1 MVRVCNS
8 FVDYIFGF
16 KYQEQTQDGTKRM
29 SEESRNKRNKITIV
43 LVVLAFTSPL
53 ILSWFVFYHTNFLEN
68 RGMSNHGELIVPPR
82 PIVDLSLIDPI
93 KVDRKESLHG
103 KWSMVYVTR
112 SCDKLCVDNVY
123 RMRQIHI
130 AMDKHSLRVQKVLLL
145 TQQHA
150 MELSDLLVN
159 YAGQQV
165 INTDLI
171 DTNALLDKF
180 RLTSSDNPLEARRIY
195 IIDPLG
201 NLMMSFEPDANPRDI
216 MQDLKKLLRASRIG

>member
-1 MVRVCNS
+1 
-8 FVDYIFGF
+8 
-16 KYQEQTQDGTKRM
+16 M

-82 PIVDLSLIDPI
+82 PIEDLALIDPLNA
-93 KVDRKESLHG
+93 DRKDSLHG
-103 KWSMVYVTR
+103 KWSMAYVTD
-112 SCDKLCVDNVY
+112 SCDKLCMDNVY

-145 TQQHA
+145 TEQTA
-150 MELSDLLVN
+150 SELTEMLVDFR
-159 YAGQQV
+159 GQQV

-171 DTNALLDKF
+171 DAYILLEKF
-180 RLTSSDNPLEARRIY
+180 RLTTTDNPLEAGRIY

-201 NLMMSFEPDANPRDI
+201 NLMMSFEPDANPRNI

>member
-1 MVRVCNS
+1 
-8 FVDYIFGF
+8 
-16 KYQEQTQDGTKRM
+16 M
-29 SEESRNKRNKITIV
+29 SEEGNDKNNKIILILIV
-43 LVVLAFTSPL
+43 IAFTSPL
-53 ILSWFVFYHTNFLEN
+53 ILSWYVFNYTNFLEN

-93 KVDRKESLHG
+93 NADRKESLHG
-103 KWSMVYVTR
+103 KWSMVYVAR

-150 MELSDLLVN
+150 NELPDLLVN

-165 INTDLI
+165 INTDLL

-180 RLTSSDNPLEARRIY
+180 RLTSSDNPLEAGRIY

>member
-1 MVRVCNS
+1 
-8 FVDYIFGF
+8 
-16 KYQEQTQDGTKRM
+16 M

-43 LVVLAFTSPL
+43 LVVLAFNSPL

-195 IIDPLG
+195 IIDSLG
-201 NLMMSFEPDANPRDI
+201 NLMMSFEPDANTRDI
-216 MQDLKKLLRASRIG
+216 MQDLKKLFRASRIG

>member
-1 MVRVCNS
+1 
-8 FVDYIFGF
+8 
-16 KYQEQTQDGTKRM
+16 M

-195 IIDPLG
+195 IIDSLG
-201 NLMMSFEPDANPRDI
+201 NLMMSFEPDAHPRDI
-216 MQDLKKLLRASRIG
+216 MQDLKKLFRASRIG

>member
-1 MVRVCNS
+1 
-8 FVDYIFGF
+8 
-16 KYQEQTQDGTKRM
+16 M

-43 LVVLAFTSPL
+43 LVVLVFTSPL

-195 IIDPLG
+195 IIDSLG
-201 NLMMSFEPDANPRDI
+201 NLMMSFEPDANTRDI
-216 MQDLKKLLRASRIG
+216 MQDLKKLFRASRIG

>member
-1 MVRVCNS
+1 
-8 FVDYIFGF
+8 
-16 KYQEQTQDGTKRM
+16 M
-29 SEESRNKRNKITIV
+29 SEAGNNKNNKIILI
-43 LVVLAFTSPL
+43 LVVIVFTSPL
-53 ILSWFVFYHTNFLEN
+53 ILSWYVFNYTNFLET

-82 PIVDLSLIDPI
+82 PLVNLSLIDPI
-93 KVDRKESLHG
+93 KADRKENLHG

-150 MELSDLLVN
+150 NELSDLLAN

-171 DTNALLDKF
+171 DTKALLDKF
-180 RLTSSDNPLEARRIY
+180 RLTISDNPLEAGRIY

-201 NLMMSFEPDANPRDI
+201 NLMMSFDPDANPRDI

>member
-16 KYQEQTQDGTKRM
+16 KYQEQIQDGTKRM

>member
-1 MVRVCNS
+1 
-8 FVDYIFGF
+8 
-16 KYQEQTQDGTKRM
+16 M
-29 SEESRNKRNKITIV
+29 SEEGNDKNNKIILILIV
-43 LVVLAFTSPL
+43 IAFTSPL
-53 ILSWFVFYHTNFLEN
+53 ILSWYVFNYTNFLEN

-93 KVDRKESLHG
+93 KADRKESLHG

-112 SCDKLCVDNVY
+112 SCDKLCMDNVY

-145 TQQHA
+145 TEQTA
-150 MELSDLLVN
+150 SELTEMLVDFR
-159 YAGQQV
+159 GQQV

-171 DTNALLDKF
+171 DAYILLEKF
-180 RLTSSDNPLEARRIY
+180 RLTTTDNPLEAGRIY

>member
-1 MVRVCNS
+1 
-8 FVDYIFGF
+8 
-16 KYQEQTQDGTKRM
+16 M
-29 SEESRNKRNKITIV
+29 SEAGNNKNNKIILIIV
-43 LVVLAFTSPL
+43 VIVFASPL
-53 ILSWFVFYHTNFLEN
+53 ILSWYVFNYTNFLQN

-112 SCDKLCVDNVY
+112 SCDKLCMDNVY

-145 TQQHA
+145 TEQTA
-150 MELSDLLVN
+150 SELTEMLVDFR
-159 YAGQQV
+159 GQQV

-171 DTNALLDKF
+171 DAYILLEKF
-180 RLTSSDNPLEARRIY
+180 RLTTTDNPLEAGRIY

-216 MQDLKKLLRASRIG
+216 MEDLKKLLRASRIG

>member
-1 MVRVCNS
+1 
-8 FVDYIFGF
+8 
-16 KYQEQTQDGTKRM
+16 M
-29 SEESRNKRNKITIV
+29 SEEGNDKNNKIILILIV
-43 LVVLAFTSPL
+43 ITFTSPL
-53 ILSWFVFYHTNFLEN
+53 ILSWYVFNYTNFLEN

-93 KVDRKESLHG
+93 KAGRKKTLHG
-103 KWSMVYVTR
+103 KWSLVYVSR
-112 SCDKLCVDNVY
+112 SCDQLCVDNVY

-130 AMDKHSLRVQKVLLL
+130 AMDKNSLRVQKILLL

-150 MELSDLLVN
+150 NELSDLLFN

-171 DTNALLDKF
+171 DTNALVDKF
-180 RLTSSDNPLEARRIY
+180 RLTSSDNPLEAGRIY

-201 NLMMSFEPDANPRDI
+201 NLMMSYQPDANPRDI
-216 MQDLKKLLRASRIG
+216 MQDLKKLLSASHIGQSS

>member
-1 MVRVCNS
+1 
-8 FVDYIFGF
+8 
-16 KYQEQTQDGTKRM
+16 M
-29 SEESRNKRNKITIV
+29 SEAGNNKNNKIILIIV
-43 LVVLAFTSPL
+43 VIVFASPL
-53 ILSWFVFYHTNFLEN
+53 ILSWYVFNYTNFLQN

-112 SCDKLCVDNVY
+112 SCDKLCMDNVY

-145 TQQHA
+145 TEQTA
-150 MELSDLLVN
+150 SELTEMLVDFR
-159 YAGQQV
+159 GQQV

-171 DTNALLDKF
+171 DAYILLEKF
-180 RLTSSDNPLEARRIY
+180 RLTTTDNPLEAGRIY

>member
-1 MVRVCNS
+1 
-8 FVDYIFGF
+8 
-16 KYQEQTQDGTKRM
+16 M
-29 SEESRNKRNKITIV
+29 SEEGNDKNNKIILILIV
-43 LVVLAFTSPL
+43 ITFTSPL
-53 ILSWFVFYHTNFLEN
+53 ILSWYVFNYTNFLEN

-93 KVDRKESLHG
+93 KADRKESLHG

-150 MELSDLLVN
+150 NELSDLLVN

-171 DTNALLDKF
+171 ETNALLDKF
-180 RLTSSDNPLEARRIY
+180 RLTSSDNPLEAGRIY

>member
-1 MVRVCNS
+1 
-8 FVDYIFGF
+8 
-16 KYQEQTQDGTKRM
+16 M

-195 IIDPLG
+195 IIDSLG

-216 MQDLKKLLRASRIG
+216 MQDLKKLFRASRIG

>member
-1 MVRVCNS
+1 
-8 FVDYIFGF
+8 
-16 KYQEQTQDGTKRM
+16 M

-165 INTDLI
+165 INTDVI

-195 IIDPLG
+195 IIDSLG

-216 MQDLKKLLRASRIG
+216 MQDLKKLFRASRIG